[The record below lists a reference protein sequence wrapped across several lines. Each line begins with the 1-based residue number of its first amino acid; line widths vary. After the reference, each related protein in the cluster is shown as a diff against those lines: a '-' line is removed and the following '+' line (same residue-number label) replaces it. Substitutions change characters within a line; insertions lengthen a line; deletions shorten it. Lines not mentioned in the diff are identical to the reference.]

1 MNTQKVRNYM
11 VSGALFMAAAV
22 VSATDYTVSK
32 SGNWSDA
39 SIWSDGEVPSTTVS
53 DNVIFGADNI
63 TLTVD
68 GSGKTSVGTLNFGSY
83 NATIDIASGSTL
95 HLDKKDS
102 LGVAAGKKLTFNGD
116 GMLELRGA
124 AWNVVST
131 ASTLEFNTD
140 VSIVTSQGH
149 FSAAAVTFNKGFT
162 AANNVIFHGNSYV
175 DFHGNINVAQQ
186 FNMYGSSTARASV
199 FHADSVVKVG
209 TGSSGGIILRTAKVF
224 GSIEVNKNRE
234 NNTSLLGYDGG
245 TTVFEEGSSFVQ
257 QNSGTT
263 DSFIGNVVE
272 RGKLQIKA
280 GVKNFDLEKD
290 LRIRGT
296 LQLGASN
303 LITIG
308 GKAQGEASFDICA
321 VDRAEAHKHL
331 ISSKTS
337 KIILDADNDFGKFN
351 FYGDSV
357 LTIVANGF
365 ASTIGGFGT
374 VDTESY
380 SYTTTSGSTVNVVGA
395 TGSVTLKITESE
407 DFKIFIKGGKKA
419 DGTADIA
426 NIESYLDNTDVRTSN
441 IFVDGQEAF
450 LIYNEEKGGWYVNSS
465 AAVPEPA
472 TVATI
477 FGLFALGF
485 VAYRKRRC

>member
-32 SGNWSDA
+32 SGNWNDA
-39 SIWSDGEVPSTTVS
+39 SIWSGGEVPSTTVS

-68 GSGKTSVGTLNFGSY
+68 GSGKKSVGTLNFGSY

-95 HLDKKDS
+95 HLDKANS

-124 AWNVVST
+124 AWNVVAT

-140 VSIVTSQGH
+140 VSIVSGQLH

-162 AANNVIFHGNSYV
+162 AASNVIFLGNSYA

-186 FNMYGSSTARASV
+186 FNMFGASTKRASV

-209 TGSSGGIILRTAKVF
+209 TGSAGGIILRSAQVF
-224 GSIEVNKNRE
+224 GSIEINKNRE

-245 TTVFEEGSSFVQ
+245 TTVFEAGSSFVQ
-257 QNSGTT
+257 QNSGTS

-272 RGKLQIKA
+272 SGKLQIKA
-280 GVKNFDLEKD
+280 GVKNFDLERD

-308 GKAQGEASFDICA
+308 GKKQGEASFDICG
-321 VDRAEAHKHL
+321 VDRAESHKHL
-331 ISSKTS
+331 NTSKTS

-351 FYGDSV
+351 FYGASV
-357 LTIVANGF
+357 LTFVANGF
-365 ASTIGGFGT
+365 SSTIGGFDV

-380 SYTTTSGSTVNVVGA
+380 SYTTSSGGTVNVVGS

-426 NIESYLDNTDVRTSN
+426 NIESYLEDTAVRASN
-441 IFVDGQEAF
+441 IFVDDQEAF
-450 LIYNEEKGGWYVNSS
+450 LIYNEAKGGWYVNST

-472 TVATI
+472 TVAAV
-477 FGLFALGF
+477 FGLAALGF
-485 VAYRKRRC
+485 ALYRRRR

>member
-39 SIWSDGEVPSTTVS
+39 SIWSGGEVPSTTVS

-68 GSGKTSVGTLNFGSY
+68 GSGKTSVRTLNFGSY

-95 HLDKKDS
+95 FLREENS

-116 GMLELRGA
+116 GTLELWGKGK
-124 AWNVVST
+124 NVVAT
-131 ASTLEFNTD
+131 ASTLEFNTN
-140 VSIVTSQGH
+140 VSIVNGQANFG
-149 FSAAAVTFNKGFT
+149 AAGISFNKGLT
-162 AANNVIFHGNSYV
+162 AVSLVVFDQGSHI
-175 DFHGNINVAQQ
+175 DFHGNITINSQL
-186 FNMYGSSTARASV
+186 NLHGTSGTIASV
-199 FHADSVVKVG
+199 FHADSVVKLG
-209 TGSSGGIILRTAKVF
+209 SGGGTAGGLLLRNAKVF

-234 NNTSLLGYDGG
+234 TASVILGYNYG
-245 TTVFEEGSSFVQ
+245 TTVFEAGSSLVQ

-263 DSFIGNVVE
+263 DSFIGNIVE
-272 RGKLQIKA
+272 SGKLQIKA

-290 LRIRGT
+290 LRIRGK

-308 GKAQGEASFDICA
+308 GKKQGEASFDICS
-321 VDRAEAHKHL
+321 VDRPNRKFNSTIMAQF
-331 ISSKTS
+331 
-337 KIILDADNDFGKFN
+337 ILDADNDFGKLN
-351 FYGDSV
+351 FYGESV
-357 LTIVANGF
+357 LTFVANGF
-365 ASTIGGFGT
+365 SSTIGGFGV
-374 VDTESY
+374 VDTESQ
-380 SYTTTSGSTVNVVGA
+380 
-395 TGSVTLKITESE
+395 TGSVMLKITESE

-426 NIESYLDNTDVRTSN
+426 NIESYLDDTDVRASN

-450 LIYNEEKGGWYVNSS
+450 LIYNETKGGWYVNSS

-472 TVATI
+472 TVAAI
-477 FGLFALGF
+477 FGLFAMGF
-485 VAYRKRRC
+485 VAYRKRR